1 MMKLWFRHGA
11 WRSRRAQTVI
21 ENLQA
26 DEVRSVAVIR
36 HAAVGDMVIIR
47 PFLLEL
53 RRLFPRAKI
62 TLSLTSNYT
71 RAAPLDLVDRVHTI
85 YGSDRRDVSLC
96 DQIKRARELGH
107 HDLLFDLAATTRS
120 FWVCWLN
127 FARLKIGFPYHVIQ
141 NYLYYDITVPRSDFR
156 YEAENML
163 DMLNVFGHSHQYPLQ
178 FAMKAPA
185 LKRDKP
191 YVLYFPS
198 ASTPDKCWPDES
210 FGRLVRRMSGQYPDY
225 EHIVLKGVEEWE
237 KIDSIVEPLSDLVNV
252 SGISLLECEGSL
264 SEIKGLS
271 LINSASLLVVNDTGI
286 RNVAIACDTPTV
298 GIFFATEVF
307 RYWPRFGKHE
317 VVFNP
322 DGSLPEVESVF
333 EAVEKIMSAC

>member
-1 MMKLWFRHGA
+1 MKLWFKHGA
-11 WRSRRAQTVI
+11 WCAKRAHKVVQDMQP
-21 ENLQA
+21 E
-26 DEVRSVAVIR
+26 EVHSIAVIR
-36 HAAVGDMVIIR
+36 HAAVGDMVITR

-53 RRLFPRAKI
+53 RRLFPNAKI

-85 YGSDRRDVSLC
+85 FGSDQRNVSLRQ
-96 DQIKRARELGH
+96 QIRRARELGP

-127 FARLKIGFPYHVIQ
+127 SARLKIGFPYHVIQ

-163 DMLNVFGHSHQYPLQ
+163 DMLNVFGHSHVYPLQ
-178 FAMKAPA
+178 YAMKAA
-185 LKRDKP
+185 VMEREKP

-198 ASTPDKCWPDES
+198 ASTPEKCWPDER
-210 FGRLVRRMSGQYPDY
+210 FRRLLRRMSGQYPDY

-237 KIDSIVEPLSDLVNV
+237 KIDSIIEPLGDLTNV

-286 RNVAIACDTPTV
+286 RNVAIACGTPTV

-322 DGSLPEVESVF
+322 DGSLPEVERVF
-333 EAVEKIMSAC
+333 EAVEKIMGVC